1 MVRAPLPAGD
11 PNSTNKFMANTKS
24 ALKRDRQTKSRT
36 VRNRAAKSRVKTLRR
51 KVSAATESGD
61 AQAIASAM
69 REFAS
74 TVDKAAKK
82 GVIHKNKAANLK
94 SKAAHGIAAATKES

>member
-1 MVRAPLPAGD
+1 
-11 PNSTNKFMANTKS
+11 MANTKS
-24 ALKRDRQTKSRT
+24 ALKRVRQTKRRT
-36 VRNRAAKSRVKTLRR
+36 ERNRAAKSRVKTLRR
-51 KVSAATESGD
+51 KVISAVESGD
-61 AQAIASAM
+61 AEAIQSAM
-69 REFAS
+69 RDFTS